1 MHDRDRK
8 LLSRARRAYECGRLI
23 VALRAAFVALA
34 LVGLAVVLGA
44 PNTVTLLAGGALVL
58 ATGFCAFYGR
68 ALGSAAH
75 VVLLGGVA
83 AFVGLLAVRIGRSC
97 TKAFCEQVCLVACLT
112 GGFAGG
118 ALMLVWCLIRL
129 LEPTALAAA
138 FILVGLA
145 VSFGAAFA
153 RSEIC
158 AVQASATGLAL
169 ALVILPLLRWDAA
182 T

>member
-1 MHDRDRK
+1 MSHIAVLPPISSGDCGMHDRGRK

-75 VVLLGGVA
+75 RNLSTIMRHRDVAFIDPRLLPGHLPSRARHREWARCRLGRPT
-83 AFVGLLAVRIGRSC
+83 GLRS
-97 TKAFCEQVCLVACLT
+97 E
-112 GGFAGG
+112 AGAG
-118 ALMLVWCLIRL
+118 ALAC
-129 LEPTALAAA
+129 
-138 FILVGLA
+138 
-145 VSFGAAFA
+145 
-153 RSEIC
+153 
-158 AVQASATGLAL
+158 
-169 ALVILPLLRWDAA
+169 
-182 T
+182 